1 MQLRRN
7 TLANKLH
14 HREAGEIPKKLRTFS
29 IARGRI
35 SIFAEKLCNFEETY
49 TMAIIENR
57 VIGFEILY
65 VTLLQLI
72 SRNGMHLI
80 NLFNDAIN
88 FHIELYYSHIILYQ
102 IKKID
107 I

>member
-1 MQLRRN
+1 
-7 TLANKLH
+7 
-14 HREAGEIPKKLRTFS
+14 
-29 IARGRI
+29 
-35 SIFAEKLCNFEETY
+35 
-49 TMAIIENR
+49 MAIIENR

-88 FHIELYYSHIILYQ
+88 FHIELYYSHIISDQKNWY
-102 IKKID
+102 INMIYFFK
-107 I
+107 